1 MLRARCPQ
9 GPQALGSNRASRLW
23 TYGQRAGCLIC
34 FERSRAWLPP
44 GSIALEHG
52 VEDHDDLAHH
62 CHQRDF
68 SELAAGAQP
77 FMKLFEHRIAAD
89 RTQRAHV
96 KLAADRI
103 ASAPDDPAA
112 APAAAVIGE
121 RGDSDQSCGGFAAER
136 AQFRQLGQ
144 HRGAEHLAHPRKAA
158 QHLALAPPGLRA
170 PHGLIDI
177 IVDLCDAALQVS
189 DMLAQLFTD
198 LRGSSPTTILRF
210 RHLLE
215 RHGLTRGIF
224 EEIEGLLEQRRLLLR
239 SGTIVDA
246 TIIAAPSST
255 KNASA
260 SRDPEMKQ
268 TRKGR
273 NWFFGMKLHIGTDRR
288 GIVHTVR
295 ATDAGVS
302 DITQLPDLLHGQER
316 EVFGD
321 QAYWKEDDRRF
332 LEAWGMRYRINRRPT
347 SKRPLSERWRMIN
360 RARSRTRARGEHAF
374 RVVKQL
380 WGFAK
385 VRYRGLAKNLAR
397 AQTMFALAN
406 LYQVRR
412 QLLPTEAKCAR

>member
-1 MLRARCPQ
+1 MGNQRTFASLAWNGKGKVTRRERFLAEMDAVIPWSRLVRLIEPHYPKAGQGRQPLGLEKMLRIYFLQ
-9 GPQALGSNRASRLW
+9 QWFNLSDPQAEDAIYDSESMRRFARVELGD
-23 TYGQRAGCLIC
+23 
-34 FERSRAWLPP
+34 E
-44 GSIALEHG
+44 
-52 VEDHDDLAHH
+52 V
-62 CHQRDF
+62 
-68 SELAAGAQP
+68 
-77 FMKLFEHRIAAD
+77 
-89 RTQRAHV
+89 V
-96 KLAADRI
+96 
-103 ASAPDDPAA
+103 PD
-112 APAAAVIGE
+112 E
-121 RGDSDQSCGGFAAER
+121 S
-136 AQFRQLGQ
+136 
-144 HRGAEHLAHPRKAA
+144 
-158 QHLALAPPGLRA
+158 
-170 PHGLIDI
+170 
-177 IVDLCDAALQVS
+177 
-189 DMLAQLFTD
+189 
-198 LRGSSPTTILRF
+198 TILRF

-215 RHGLTRGIF
+215 QHGLTHAIF
-224 EEIEGLLEQRRLLLR
+224 DAVADLLEERRLLLR

-273 NWFFGMKLHIGTDRR
+273 NWHFEMKLHIGADKR

-295 ATDAGVS
+295 ATAASVA

-321 QAYWKEDDRRF
+321 QAYWKEDDREF

-347 SKRPLSERWRMIN
+347 SKRPLSARWRMIN

-374 RVVKQL
+374 RIVKQL

-412 QLLPTEAKCAR
+412 QLLPAGARCAL